1 MKQILSRALLLLLVI
16 GAIFGLSSCKV
27 FVEPEPSVYDL
38 VVNEF
43 ERNVVY
49 GSELDISGL
58 AVTVTT
64 GEKVEYG
71 VFAVLKERLGE
82 NDVFNES
89 GEAASGVIAAEISS
103 HGFINFGLKIVGFTE
118 AQKSKEFALGAF
130 VCTVSDTAREYSYI
144 QEKKPIEGEKYSF
157 ISFNDYVAPKE

>member
-1 MKQILSRALLLLLVI
+1 MGYSTPEDGSAGISI
-16 GAIFGLSSCKV
+16 GYRVYEDAIK
-27 FVEPEPSVYDL
+27 EYE
-38 VVNEF
+38 
-43 ERNVVY
+43 
-49 GSELDISGL
+49 
-58 AVTVTT
+58 AAT

-103 HGFINFGLKIVGFTE
+103 HGFINFGLKMVGFTE
-118 AQKSKEFALGAF
+118 AQKSKDFALGAF
-130 VCTVSDTAREYSYI
+130 VCTVNGTAREYSYI
-144 QEKKPIEGEKYSF
+144 QEEKPIEGEKYSF